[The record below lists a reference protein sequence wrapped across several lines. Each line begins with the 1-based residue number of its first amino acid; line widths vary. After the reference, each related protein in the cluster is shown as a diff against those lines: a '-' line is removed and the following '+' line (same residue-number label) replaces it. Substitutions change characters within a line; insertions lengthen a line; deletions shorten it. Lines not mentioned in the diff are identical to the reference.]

1 MPSKPKKSLGFTLI
15 ELLVV
20 IAIIGVLM
28 AILMP
33 ALQAVRKQAW
43 GITCQANLRSI
54 GFACNFFSQDNDYK
68 IPRGNDLG
76 SRAPNGTTSR
86 WHNVLLDYLE
96 KKPDDADYRDVKVYN
111 CPAYPDKDQTVCFVI
126 NSFDPDPAVERDT
139 PELTPVDVMRDRAVT
154 VYLADNQDG
163 SWRPVLTQ
171 EGGPG
176 WGTTDVF
183 RAQFLPGYVIRQAGL
198 VGAGWSQQSD
208 LNYNGTRVAHARH
221 RQGHNALFFDWHVA
235 YVPAEESVAENWR
248 PKLR

>member
-1 MPSKPKKSLGFTLI
+1 MYSKPKISMGFTLI

-33 ALQAVRKQAW
+33 ALQMVRKQAW

-54 GFACNFFSQDNDYK
+54 GFACNFFAQDNDYK
-68 IPRGNDLG
+68 IPRGSDLG
-76 SRAPNGTTSR
+76 SRSPNGVTSR

-96 KKPDDADYRDVKVYN
+96 KKPDDADYRNVKVYN

-139 PELTPVDVMRDRAVT
+139 PELTRIDMLRDRAAT

-163 SWRPVLTQ
+163 SWRPIIME

-176 WGTTDVF
+176 WGTADVF
-183 RAQFLPGYVIRQAGL
+183 RAQYLPGYVIRQAGL
-198 VGAGWSQQSD
+198 VGAGWSQQRD

-221 RQGHNALFFDWHVA
+221 RQGHNALFFDWHVG
-235 YVPAEESVAENWR
+235 YVPAEESVAAIWR